1 MAHAGQIELVG
12 LLQAALVHVGDAVD
26 HLIEVDAQADRRHL
40 RVIAA
45 GAAVHEAASQR
56 NRSAK
61 PAVELVGGK
70 GRLLVDVRDLKIAH
84 AVVARDHDE
93 RAGDK
98 GDGELA
104 GFLGAYKLRR
114 HDSEQRKRHAPH
126 GGAEGVPKVVAAGGV
141 LLVFGFLHGE
151 TAAVDGAEQAVPP
164 GVDHTADRTG
174 LAIALAPTTRGL
186 AAIWPAGVA
195 LTQLLDTRELLGG
208 VRGGEQAVLDA
219 AALPVRPARY
229 SGVGDA
235 VAAGDG
241 AADAIEGRDAQGGSF
256 LLLRSSIDAT
266 VSLMFLN
273 GLFNI
278 FGGRQ

>member
-1 MAHAGQIELVG
+1 M
-12 LLQAALVHVGDAVD
+12 
-26 HLIEVDAQADRRHL
+26 
-40 RVIAA
+40 
-45 GAAVHEAASQR
+45 
-56 NRSAK
+56 
-61 PAVELVGGK
+61 
-70 GRLLVDVRDLKIAH
+70 
-84 AVVARDHDE
+84 
-93 RAGDK
+93 
-98 GDGELA
+98 
-104 GFLGAYKLRR
+104 
-114 HDSEQRKRHAPH
+114 
-126 GGAEGVPKVVAAGGV
+126 
-141 LLVFGFLHGE
+141 
-151 TAAVDGAEQAVPP
+151 DGA
-164 GVDHTADRTG
+164 G

-219 AALPVRPARY
+219 SALGLCGAASRY